1 VQARAC
7 KKPKNATQAPAAA
20 PTAMLAK
27 RVTGHPAKAS
37 DSTDTTTTTTTTTT
51 ASTP

>member
-1 VQARAC
+1 VQARTC
-7 KKPKNATQAPAAA
+7 KKPKNATQTPAAA

-37 DSTDTTTTTTTTTT
+37 DSTVSTTTTT

>member
-1 VQARAC
+1 
-7 KKPKNATQAPAAA
+7 
-20 PTAMLAK
+20 MLAK

-37 DSTDTTTTTTTTTT
+37 DSTVTTTTTT